1 MTLYE
6 LMGWIS
12 TVALLVPI
20 ALLLIFKL
28 ALYRSFPAL
37 LGFLFILLSCN
48 ILMLGVAPRLDAFQE
63 SMHNMLEAPL
73 ILAFL
78 TYFSRSLEF
87 RKRMMIALATL
98 VAFELVVLSI
108 EGFSSEAYKIMTAPG
123 LALCLGFGLYF
134 FIHQVKLT
142 IVYQKA
148 FGKAMLASSM
158 FFATI
163 GLSFIYVVRYFTNP
177 QFRQDADLVQ
187 FMIVLFTAIGLS
199 IGLIFER
206 KRVKQLEELRIAREE
221 LKAIYGDKDE
231 KATGPFGTVAFNLD
245 NEGWN

>member
-12 TVALLVPI
+12 TAALLLPI
-20 ALLLIFKL
+20 ALLLFYKL

-37 LGFLFILLSCN
+37 LGFLVVLLSCN
-48 ILMLGVAPRLDAFQE
+48 FLLLGFLPAFSAFQE
-63 SMHNMLEAPL
+63 SMHHMLEAPL
-73 ILAFL
+73 ILAYL
-78 TYFSRSLEF
+78 TYFCRSLEF
-87 RKRMMIALATL
+87 RKKMMIALAAL
-98 VAFELVVLSI
+98 VIFELVVLSV
-108 EGFSSEAYKIMTAPG
+108 EGFTSEAYKIMTAPG

-134 FIHQVKLT
+134 FIYQVKLT

-158 FFATI
+158 LFATI
-163 GLSFIYVVRYFTNP
+163 GLSFIYVVRYFTSP
-177 QFRQDADLVQ
+177 QFRQDANLVQ

-199 IGLIFER
+199 VGIFFER
-206 KRVKQLEELRIAREE
+206 RRVKQLEELRIAREE
-221 LKAIYGDKDE
+221 LKAIYGNKDE

-245 NEGWN
+245 NDGWN